1 MVKKAIEKLKDEL
14 SEEQY
19 FLEDN
24 PEGEDWLSQAEG
36 QLAVDVYQTE
46 NDVVIKAPIAGVDP
60 DDIDIT
66 VQGDQVTIR
75 GERKEEKEV
84 NEENYHAHECYWGAF
99 SRSIVLPTE
108 VDFDKAKVTFKNG
121 ILNIRL
127 PKSGRHTLKKLQIN
141 KD

>member
-19 FLEDN
+19 FLEDES
-24 PEGEDWLSQAEG
+24 EGEDWLSQAEG

-46 NDVVIKAPIAGVDP
+46 NDIVIKAPIAGVDP

-75 GERKEEKEV
+75 GERKEEREV
-84 NEENYHAHECYWGAF
+84 NDENYHARECYWGAF
-99 SRSIVLPTE
+99 SRTVVLPTE
-108 VDFDKAKVTFKNG
+108 VDFEKARVTFRNG
-121 ILNIRL
+121 ILNVRL
-127 PKSGRHTLKKLQIN
+127 PKSAKNTPQKLKISSE
-141 KD
+141 